1 MYLSVRRS
9 KHALLAIGFFA
20 LFVVILFSTLLSVVF
35 FSHVSMPMSHF
46 EWRCRYFAER
56 GTWDSTLDI
65 FINSDGDPTQFAVCQ
80 KVFILIPPSII
91 VLHPS
96 PSPQQLGKPSL
107 SQIEKPQP
115 NLTFPRFVIV
125 SKSDI
130 IAFRCILTVYED
142 LAITTVGYGEITP
155 RSFLG
160 RLITLPLLVFGLL
173 LIALP
178 SFVLGREFSLVWE
191 SMTRDQVI
199 SLLFCLFAP
208 LLTDFSFLTKER
220 NIGPG

>member
-1 MYLSVRRS
+1 M
-9 KHALLAIGFFA
+9 
-20 LFVVILFSTLLSVVF
+20 
-35 FSHVSMPMSHF
+35 
-46 EWRCRYFAER
+46 
-56 GTWDSTLDI
+56 
-65 FINSDGDPTQFAVCQ
+65 
-80 KVFILIPPSII
+80 
-91 VLHPS
+91 
-96 PSPQQLGKPSL
+96 
-107 SQIEKPQP
+107 
-115 NLTFPRFVIV
+115 IV